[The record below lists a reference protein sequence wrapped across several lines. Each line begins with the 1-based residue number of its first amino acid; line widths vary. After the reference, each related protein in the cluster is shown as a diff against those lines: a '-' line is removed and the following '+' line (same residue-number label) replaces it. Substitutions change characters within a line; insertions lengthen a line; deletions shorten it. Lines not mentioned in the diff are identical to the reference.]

1 MDLNN
6 FYKKE
11 EKPNQTPLTD
21 ETFTNMMIQ
30 RDEWEDKRTNRK
42 LNQGTFTN
50 IWLFI
55 IAMYCLFELIK
66 EIIPIIAGI
75 TLIQKILEWF

>member
-1 MDLNN
+1 MN
-6 FYKKE
+6 
-11 EKPNQTPLTD
+11 EKPERENNLLSE
-21 ETFTNMMIQ
+21 ETFINMSIQ

-55 IAMYCLFELIK
+55 IAMYCLYNMLK
-66 EIIPIIAGI
+66 EIIPLILGISIIKELLSI
-75 TLIQKILEWF
+75 I